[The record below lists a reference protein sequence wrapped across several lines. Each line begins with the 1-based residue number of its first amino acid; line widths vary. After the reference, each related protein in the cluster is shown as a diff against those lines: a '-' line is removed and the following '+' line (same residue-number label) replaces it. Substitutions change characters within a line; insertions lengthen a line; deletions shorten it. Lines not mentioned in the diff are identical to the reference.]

1 MRSDL
6 LHGQIPSGARVTEHW
21 AAGHYEA
28 SRTPV
33 REACR
38 RLAEEGLL
46 DHRPRFGYRVPTLD
60 RGEITE
66 LYEVRRA
73 LEGLSVERAGSV
85 RGARPQIEALRR
97 VWTEAAPDPGEEML
111 YPDEA

>member
-21 AAGHYEA
+21 AAGH
-28 SRTPV
+28 
-33 REACR
+33 
-38 RLAEEGLL
+38 
-46 DHRPRFGYRVPTLD
+46 
-60 RGEITE
+60 
-66 LYEVRRA
+66 YEVRRA

-97 VWTEAAPDPGEEML
+97 VWTEAAPDPGEEVL
-111 YPDEA
+111 YRDEA